1 MAEPRLQPEEE
12 AAGVPGAAGGAV
24 VWPPGA
30 RAERLDIPEAEHGG
44 GGSEPGSTETACE
57 AAAAES
63 PVQRRRNRPED
74 EPCPSRRCPPGP
86 PEQDA
91 GAQANLMKEPSAN
104 A

>member
-44 GGSEPGSTETACE
+44 GGLGTRFHGDRVRGGSGR
-57 AAAAES
+57 
-63 PVQRRRNRPED
+63 V
-74 EPCPSRRCPPGP
+74 PGP
-86 PEQDA
+86 E
-91 GAQANLMKEPSAN
+91 KTEPPRG
-104 A
+104 